1 MASGSDGARPKI
13 VLEREELPPIRR
25 RDPCAPRWVVNSIL
39 YDRQLEAVPPE
50 LDDYISS
57 KAWSEQIAHGTY
69 EMSEVLERDA
79 GLDPILLGLG
89 LNNFIRFTA
98 PLTRDRLSYWPKIGV
113 YAGSLRTTNRAAY
126 LEMLFEIERNV
137 TGVPDSPLEAAK
149 FTGAVVSLW
158 CSMNE
163 EDFIETDEMAERCGN
178 VAWCVMFAS
187 EPTVGDLPFLGP
199 EYCDAW
205 RQAVR
210 GTRLQNWRGNW
221 PELVRSPVA
230 FELFLDISATV
241 RALVITPHIRAWS
254 VMSLQSACLGF
265 IGTMGMT
272 AAKHSKIEKELRGAS
287 AVIPFLTLNDL
298 KVVGPIVRECMAR
311 CKTQVDRFL
320 ALGHRQIDSRVQIYT
335 SNTYARAVMGGL
347 AAMTIIFDVMRRLP
361 DDSFWGAL
369 IKHFP
374 TDALSLY
381 KAFGVVYSR
390 PYIGYADNVE
400 KAGLVQARYPSWF
413 SVCRAVAIEV
423 LGDTNLSGLIHK
435 GGGVPKAQLEKWVE
449 AARDLIQRPIELE
462 KTPQDVLDQIVRL
475 KQELMNFDDR
485 VGKKIA

>member
-89 LNNFIRFTA
+89 LNSFIRFTA

-335 SNTYARAVMGGL
+335 SNTYA
-347 AAMTIIFDVMRRLP
+347 
-361 DDSFWGAL
+361 
-369 IKHFP
+369 
-374 TDALSLY
+374 
-381 KAFGVVYSR
+381 
-390 PYIGYADNVE
+390 DNVE